1 MIPDHS
7 DHTTSKDES
16 KQGKDTSVHFMYY
29 ACQCGKIRVRDLRS
43 LILIWIIPKENT
55 PK

>member
-29 ACQCGKIRVRDLRS
+29 VNVVRFEYV
-43 LILIWIIPKENT
+43 ILDH
-55 PK
+55 